1 MRESRLVLVLCGLA
15 CIVAGLFPMVTAL
28 GIVPAWEEKMNAPRW
43 VVFLAGSLFFMA
55 GTWLLLQA
63 AVGEAAVKAFGSVVG
78 VAALVG
84 LTAISNWVAF
94 GGGDRSDCSGGISVL
109 GFGFSQVASEI
120 ECRAAFGYG
129 ALLIDGILLR
139 GIAWWIAK
147 GRPESRVARAC
158 EKVAEW
164 GIGLLL
170 LPLILLA
177 LLLSAVNYGSAKLAN
192 KLRPGK
198 RPPPEVRK

>member
-1 MRESRLVLVLCGLA
+1 MRDSRLVLVLCGLA
-15 CIVAGLFPMVTAL
+15 CIAAGLFPMITAL
-28 GIVPAWEEKMNAPRW
+28 GVVPAWEDKMNAPRW

-63 AVGEAAVKAFGSVVG
+63 AVGEAAARAFGSVVG
-78 VAALVG
+78 LTALAG

-94 GGGDRSDCSGGISVL
+94 GGGDRSDCSGGISAL

-129 ALLIDGILLR
+129 ALLIDLILLR

-147 GRPESRVARAC
+147 RNPESSAARAL

-177 LLLSAVNYGSAKLAN
+177 LLLGGIKDGSARLAN
-192 KLRPGK
+192 RLYPKKGRPAEDK
-198 RPPPEVRK
+198 K